1 MARLK
6 NFSDLVAAETTPRHS
21 GWATFFRVF
30 GSLFLV
36 FFIAI
41 VTLFI
46 FALLDG
52 GGPSDEGIFY
62 FMLILAYLLSTSIG
76 LFFIA
81 FLIDVLTEM
90 RFYQKRMSDC
100 LLSIA
105 DNK

>member
-1 MARLK
+1 MIRQK
-6 NFSDLVAAETTPRHS
+6 NFSDLVAAEAAPRHS
-21 GWATFFRVF
+21 GWATFFRIL

-36 FFIAI
+36 LFIAF

-46 FALLDG
+46 FVLLDG
-52 GGPSDEGIFY
+52 GGPTDEQIMYFILIF
-62 FMLILAYLLSTSIG
+62 AYLFPTSIG

-81 FLIDVLTEM
+81 FLIDLLTEM

-105 DNK
+105 DNQ